1 MKILSVENL
10 SRSFG
15 GIKANDD
22 ISFNVDQG
30 SILGIIGPNGAGKS
44 TLFDLITGYTKADT
58 GKVEFFEKNI
68 FGLSPDK
75 ISNLGVGRTFQKLKP
90 FADQTLLEN
99 VMIGSF
105 VKEQN
110 IKKARDR
117 ALEIIDFVDLIEK
130 RHHFAKELSTGQRKR
145 LEMARAM
152 AIEPKLLLMD
162 EVTGG
167 VDQKTIPGLVEL
179 IKKLKETGVTI
190 ITIEHN
196 INIIMEISDNV
207 LALDQGK
214 SIAFG
219 TPKEIQKNKEVISLN
234 LINRKIEKEERQS
247 WALGIENKRR
257 ASLNLE
263 IFSSYKAMEDFN
275 DAKETQ
281 DDEKEFD
288 IDLDNDYLLNEGTQI
303 LSDYTIHNH
312 NSYLSKAA

>member
-15 GIKANDD
+15 GIKANDN
-22 ISFNVDQG
+22 ISFEVEQG

-44 TLFDLITGYTKADT
+44 TLFDLITGYTKADN
-58 GKVEFFEKNI
+58 GKVKLFEKNI

-99 VMIGSF
+99 VMIGAF

-110 IKKARDR
+110 IKQARDK

-152 AIEPKLLLMD
+152 AIGPKLLLMD

-179 IKKLKETGVTI
+179 VKKLKKTGVTI

-214 SIAFG
+214 RIAFG
-219 TPKEIQKNKEVISLN
+219 EPKEIQNNKQVID
-234 LINRKIEKEERQS
+234 
-247 WALGIENKRR
+247 AYLGT
-257 ASLNLE
+257 
-263 IFSSYKAMEDFN
+263 F
-275 DAKETQ
+275 DA
-281 DDEKEFD
+281 
-288 IDLDNDYLLNEGTQI
+288 
-303 LSDYTIHNH
+303 
-312 NSYLSKAA
+312 A

>member
-15 GIKANDD
+15 GIKANDN
-22 ISFNVDQG
+22 ISFDVEQG

-44 TLFDLITGYTKADT
+44 TLFDLITGYTKADN
-58 GKVEFFEKNI
+58 GNIKFFEKNI

-99 VMIGSF
+99 VMIGAF

-110 IKKARDR
+110 IKKARDK

-167 VDQKTIPGLVEL
+167 VDQKTIPGLVDL
-179 IKKLKETGVTI
+179 IKELKKTGVTI

-219 TPKEIQKNKEVISLN
+219 SPREIQKNKQVI
-234 LINRKIEKEERQS
+234 
-247 WALGIENKRR
+247 
-257 ASLNLE
+257 
-263 IFSSYKAMEDFN
+263 D
-275 DAKETQ
+275 
-281 DDEKEFD
+281 
-288 IDLDNDYLLNEGTQI
+288 
-303 LSDYTIHNH
+303 
-312 NSYLSKAA
+312 SYLGTFDAA

>member
-15 GIKANDD
+15 GIKANDN
-22 ISFNVDQG
+22 ISFEVDQG

-44 TLFDLITGYTKADT
+44 TLFDLITGYTKADN
-58 GKVEFFEKNI
+58 GKVKLFEKNI

-99 VMIGSF
+99 VMIGAF

-110 IKKARDR
+110 IKQARDK

-179 IKKLKETGVTI
+179 IKKLKKTGVTI

-214 SIAFG
+214 RIAFG
-219 TPKEIQKNKEVISLN
+219 PPKEIQKNKQVID
-234 LINRKIEKEERQS
+234 
-247 WALGIENKRR
+247 AYLGT
-257 ASLNLE
+257 
-263 IFSSYKAMEDFN
+263 F
-275 DAKETQ
+275 DA
-281 DDEKEFD
+281 
-288 IDLDNDYLLNEGTQI
+288 
-303 LSDYTIHNH
+303 
-312 NSYLSKAA
+312 A

>member
-15 GIKANDD
+15 GIKANDN
-22 ISFNVDQG
+22 ISFDVEQG

-44 TLFDLITGYTKADT
+44 TLFDLITGYTKADN
-58 GKVEFFEKNI
+58 GNIKFFEKNI

-99 VMIGSF
+99 VMIGAF

-110 IKKARDR
+110 IKKARDK

-179 IKKLKETGVTI
+179 IKKLKKTGVTI

-214 SIAFG
+214 RIAFG
-219 TPKEIQKNKEVISLN
+219 PPKEIQKNKQVID
-234 LINRKIEKEERQS
+234 
-247 WALGIENKRR
+247 AYLGT
-257 ASLNLE
+257 
-263 IFSSYKAMEDFN
+263 F
-275 DAKETQ
+275 DA
-281 DDEKEFD
+281 
-288 IDLDNDYLLNEGTQI
+288 
-303 LSDYTIHNH
+303 
-312 NSYLSKAA
+312 A

>member
-15 GIKANDD
+15 GIKANDN
-22 ISFNVDQG
+22 ISFEVEQG
-30 SILGIIGPNGAGKS
+30 NILGIIGPNGAGKS
-44 TLFDLITGYTKADT
+44 TLFDLITGYTKADN
-58 GKVEFFEKNI
+58 GKVKFFEKNI

-99 VMIGSF
+99 VMIGAF

-110 IKKARDR
+110 IKKARDK

-179 IKKLKETGVTI
+179 IKKLKKTGVTI

-214 SIAFG
+214 RIAFG
-219 TPKEIQKNKEVISLN
+219 PPKEIQKNKQVID
-234 LINRKIEKEERQS
+234 
-247 WALGIENKRR
+247 AYLGT
-257 ASLNLE
+257 
-263 IFSSYKAMEDFN
+263 F
-275 DAKETQ
+275 DA
-281 DDEKEFD
+281 
-288 IDLDNDYLLNEGTQI
+288 
-303 LSDYTIHNH
+303 
-312 NSYLSKAA
+312 A

>member
-44 TLFDLITGYTKADT
+44 TLFDLITGYTRADS

-99 VMIGSF
+99 VMIGAF

-110 IKKARDR
+110 IKKARDK

-179 IKKLKETGVTI
+179 IKKLKKTGVTI

-219 TPKEIQKNKEVISLN
+219 PPKEIQKNKEVI
-234 LINRKIEKEERQS
+234 
-247 WALGIENKRR
+247 
-257 ASLNLE
+257 
-263 IFSSYKAMEDFN
+263 D
-275 DAKETQ
+275 
-281 DDEKEFD
+281 
-288 IDLDNDYLLNEGTQI
+288 
-303 LSDYTIHNH
+303 
-312 NSYLSKAA
+312 SYLGTFDAA

>member
-15 GIKANDD
+15 GIKANND
-22 ISFNVDQG
+22 ISFEVTEG
-30 SILGIIGPNGAGKS
+30 TILGVIGPNGAGKS
-44 TLFDLITGYTKADT
+44 TLFDLITGYTKTDN
-58 GKVEFFEKNI
+58 GKVSFFDKDI
-68 FGLSPDK
+68 SGLSPDK
-75 ISNLGVGRTFQKLKP
+75 ISSLGIGRTFQKLKP

-105 VKEQN
+105 VKEDN
-110 IKKARDR
+110 IKTARDK

-130 RHHFAKELSTGQRKR
+130 RHHFARELSTGQRKR

-179 IKKLKETGVTI
+179 IKKLKKSGVTI

-196 INIIMEISDNV
+196 INIIMEISDNI

-214 SIAFG
+214 RIAYG
-219 TPKEIQKNKEVISLN
+219 TPKEIQQNEEVI
-234 LINRKIEKEERQS
+234 
-247 WALGIENKRR
+247 
-257 ASLNLE
+257 
-263 IFSSYKAMEDFN
+263 D
-275 DAKETQ
+275 
-281 DDEKEFD
+281 
-288 IDLDNDYLLNEGTQI
+288 
-303 LSDYTIHNH
+303 
-312 NSYLSKAA
+312 SYLGTVDAT

>member
-15 GIKANDD
+15 GIKANDN
-22 ISFNVDQG
+22 ISFEVEQG
-30 SILGIIGPNGAGKS
+30 TVLGVIGPNGAGKS
-44 TLFDLITGYTKADT
+44 TLFDLITGYTKADS
-58 GKVEFFEKNI
+58 GNLKFFNKNI

-105 VKEQN
+105 VKEKN

-167 VDQKTIPGLVEL
+167 VD
-179 IKKLKETGVTI
+179 
-190 ITIEHN
+190 
-196 INIIMEISDNV
+196 
-207 LALDQGK
+207 
-214 SIAFG
+214 
-219 TPKEIQKNKEVISLN
+219 
-234 LINRKIEKEERQS
+234 
-247 WALGIENKRR
+247 
-257 ASLNLE
+257 
-263 IFSSYKAMEDFN
+263 
-275 DAKETQ
+275 
-281 DDEKEFD
+281 
-288 IDLDNDYLLNEGTQI
+288 
-303 LSDYTIHNH
+303 
-312 NSYLSKAA
+312 

>member
-15 GIKANDD
+15 GIKANDN
-22 ISFNVDQG
+22 ISFEVEQG

-44 TLFDLITGYTKADT
+44 TLFDLITGYTKADN
-58 GKVEFFEKNI
+58 GKVKFFEKNI

-75 ISNLGVGRTFQKLKP
+75 ISNLGIGRTFQKLKP

-99 VMIGSF
+99 VMIGAF

-110 IKKARDR
+110 IKEARDK

-179 IKKLKETGVTI
+179 IKKLKKTGVTI

-219 TPKEIQKNKEVISLN
+219 SPKEIQKNKQVI
-234 LINRKIEKEERQS
+234 
-247 WALGIENKRR
+247 
-257 ASLNLE
+257 
-263 IFSSYKAMEDFN
+263 D
-275 DAKETQ
+275 
-281 DDEKEFD
+281 
-288 IDLDNDYLLNEGTQI
+288 
-303 LSDYTIHNH
+303 
-312 NSYLSKAA
+312 SYLGTFNAA